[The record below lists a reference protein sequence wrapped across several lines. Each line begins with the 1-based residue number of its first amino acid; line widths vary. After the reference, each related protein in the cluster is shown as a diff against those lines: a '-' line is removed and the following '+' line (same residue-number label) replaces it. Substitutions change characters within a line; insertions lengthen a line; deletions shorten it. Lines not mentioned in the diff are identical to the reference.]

1 MELNTEPRSYVVYTG
16 IKGKYNYEN
25 MLHEEYRH
33 LDKFIQ
39 EDNFKKIKKIRKIKM
54 EFVVR

>member
-39 EDNFKKIKKIRKIKM
+39 EDNFKKDKEDKEDKDGICS
-54 EFVVR
+54 